1 MPTLLFLLI
10 SLSWA
15 QSSTRDAYLRWAS
28 LLETEIHPESS
39 YRYSAEI
46 HKELATT
53 IQETGSTVEP
63 FRVGK
68 TVENRTIWGFKIKSI
83 NTEHNSVFLL
93 GGIHP
98 MEWVSVESAA
108 DVILQLAH
116 HPPKHTSVVV
126 VPILNIDRRL
136 VVERD
141 LSANEHRYR
150 RVNSGGEDLNRDFE
164 IHRDATAIW
173 RHVVPE
179 RYTTSSAPL
188 SQPESQAID
197 ALFDQY
203 KFDAAVSIHSFGGYI
218 YYPWAGRYYR
228 ANDWQELHHVAEI
241 MKTAQSGK
249 HPYRIK
255 QLSHWM
261 FLFRAQGT
269 ELDHFYGKYNAR
281 SFLIESTR
289 SGIQWWVLSDW
300 KDPFRLYNPRDP
312 SLDIDRCTESIH
324 ALIKHYD
331 QLTQTPAMNCPCH
344 QSLRD

>member
-1 MPTLLFLLI
+1 MITIIFFTLSFV
-10 SLSWA
+10 WA
-15 QSSTRDAYLRWAS
+15 QTDIRESYIRWTKQ
-28 LLETEIHPESS
+28 LQTTEHPEAN
-39 YRYSAEI
+39 YRYLSEI
-46 HKELATT
+46 HKEIALT
-53 IQETGSTVEP
+53 IQQTGHVVEP

-68 TVENRTIWGFKIKSI
+68 TVENRTIWGFKIQT
-83 NTEHNSVFLL
+83 NYTEHNSVFVL

-98 MEWVSVESAA
+98 LEWVSVESAT
-108 DVILQLAH
+108 DLILQLAN
-116 HPPKHTSVVV
+116 HPPDHTSVVV
-126 VPILNIDRRL
+126 IPVLNIDRRL

-141 LSANEHRYR
+141 LSAEDHRYR

-173 RHVVPE
+173 RYIVPE

-188 SQPESQAID
+188 SQPESKAVD
-197 ALFDQY
+197 RLFVQY
-203 KFDAAVSIHSFGGYI
+203 RFDASVSIHAFGGYI

-228 ANDWQELHHVAEI
+228 AEDWKEMHQLAEI
-241 MKTAQSGK
+241 MKQAQSGK

-269 ELDHFYGKYNAR
+269 ELDHFYGKYDSRA
-281 SFLIESTR
+281 FLIESTR
-289 SGIQWWVLSDW
+289 SGIQWWRRSDW

-312 SLDIDRCTESIH
+312 TLDINRCTESIH

-331 QLTQTPAMNCPCH
+331 TLAQTP
-344 QSLRD
+344 